1 MAESSLA
8 RPVKVAGQSTQ
19 SHSALNRRGDRDGA
33 VHFRSLMSSTLA
45 NVAGMGLVALILHE
59 FFHLVTLQA
68 LGGSGYITFGWDLGL
83 THFTDLPDHLWA
95 VRLSGGVLTGAFL
108 LLFFWR
114 REYTSH
120 SGRNISREMA
130 AFAWASG
137 HLAYAPIEMLGYS
150 PTAEVVA
157 FGIGFGAAAGLYLM
171 KLIKTLPLPQ
181 RELTAST
188 SDSRSAR

>member
-8 RPVKVAGQSTQ
+8 RPVKVAGQSAQ
-19 SHSALNRRGDRDGA
+19 SHSTLNRHDA
-33 VHFRSLMSSTLA
+33 VHFRSLVSSTLA
-45 NVAGMGLVALILHE
+45 NVVGMGLVALVLHE

-83 THFTDLPDHLWA
+83 THFTELPDHLWA
-95 VRLSGGVLTGAFL
+95 VRLSGGLLTGAFL

-114 REYTSH
+114 REYSRH

-150 PTAEVVA
+150 PTAEVSA
-157 FGIGFGAAAGLYLM
+157 FGIGFGAAAALYLL
-171 KLIKTLPLPQ
+171 KLIKTLPPPRRQ
-181 RELTAST
+181 SATST
-188 SDSRSAR
+188 SDPRSAR